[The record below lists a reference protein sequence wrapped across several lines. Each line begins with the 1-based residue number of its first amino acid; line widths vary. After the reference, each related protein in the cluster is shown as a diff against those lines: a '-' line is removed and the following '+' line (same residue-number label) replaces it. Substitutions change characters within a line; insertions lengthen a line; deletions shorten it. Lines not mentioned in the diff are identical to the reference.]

1 MTSRNRL
8 EEHIRDKFDKRE
20 IAPSARAWEQLS
32 SQLELQKKGKRSF
45 FRVAAAAVLIGLLLG
60 SLVYFNTV
68 KPSGINGAEVV
79 ETPGSGIGKEAN
91 SAIAEM
97 DADTVVK
104 DDGHLRHRLEPE
116 SVVQVIDTGSGVDP
130 LAQKTEPVVALI
142 GSETK
147 IPQNEK
153 TILVAQEV
161 IDRKIEEVIA
171 QVALLEQTDSDLTD
185 AEVDS
190 LLLQAQRE
198 LFAKSISGNDRSID
212 AMALLADVEEE
223 LNRPFREQLFDI
235 LKEGYFKARTA
246 VATRNN

>member
-91 SAIAEM
+91 SVIAEM

-104 DDGHLRHRLEPE
+104 DDGYLRHRLEPE

-130 LAQKTEPVVALI
+130 LPQKTEPVVALI